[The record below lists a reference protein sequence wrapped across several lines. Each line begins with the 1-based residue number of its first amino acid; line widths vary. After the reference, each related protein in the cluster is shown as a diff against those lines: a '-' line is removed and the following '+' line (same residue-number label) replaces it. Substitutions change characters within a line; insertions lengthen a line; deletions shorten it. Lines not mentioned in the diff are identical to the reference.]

1 MSSPKPIVQQVSFFL
16 SKAIQH
22 NASFSLPKPKSSSLA
37 ACPFTC
43 PWEHQ
48 TSSIEEYVEYISLT
62 ADCSDVCFIGALCLL
77 KKLEQTLEFT
87 RLTQQTVHRV
97 YFACFLLAM
106 KYFEDEVFSEKDH
119 ADIGNVNV
127 NDLVEMQLS
136 YLRVLK
142 FNCTITPEDIKSMT
156 EMLGEFYTQS
166 DKVLRN
172 NQGSAI
178 KISTLFSVTAPTT
191 SPATSAAN
199 ASGRRQLFRLHK
211 RSASEA
217 APRRTQAKNSFLFS
231 SVSKRVFGALHA

>member
-22 NASFSLPKPKSSSLA
+22 NASFSLPKPKNSSLA
-37 ACPFTC
+37 VCPFTC

-97 YFACFLLAM
+97 YFTCFLLAM

-166 DKVLRN
+166 EKVLRN

-191 SPATSAAN
+191 SPATSAN
-199 ASGRRQLFRLHK
+199 ASGRRPLFRLHK

-217 APRRTQAKNSFLFS
+217 APRRIQAKNSFLFS
-231 SVSKRVFGALHA
+231 SVSKKVFGALHA